1 MGSYFV
7 HNHQKWS
14 KNKHLH
20 TKQITPFG
28 PLDSISSV
36 LDFPLICLAL
46 WWLTPLS
53 IVQLYRGENLRPV
66 ASH

>member
-1 MGSYFV
+1 MVVGFTTTYEIGTY
-7 HNHQKWS
+7 H
-14 KNKHLH
+14 
-20 TKQITPFG
+20 PFG